1 MPIGVER
8 ATQKPHA
15 DMQVNRVVQHDCIWH
30 IQKASTVA
38 AVLTPI
44 EIFQISNR
52 QERAL
57 VNAF

>member
-52 QERAL
+52 QERA
-57 VNAF
+57 